1 PEESARARAVIRDR
15 DEVVERAR
23 TQAERVLERAQ
34 TEREQQLSK
43 TEIVQ
48 AASREADRMIAEA
61 EAVSRRIKAE
71 AESYVEGKLATFEV
85 VLQKTLAAVERGR
98 ARLGGRLEQ
107 DELSTDEL
115 DLRLEALVDGIHVSG
130 TIRVAAA
137 VECRRCL
144 KVTEAPLHL
153 DLEETFLYPGEGE
166 ADEPYRV
173 VDEQID
179 LEPAVRDAVML
190 ALPLNPLCTDACRGL
205 CTTCGADRKSTRLN

>member
-1 PEESARARAVIRDR
+1 VAKREQRQDTGPIAVTPTKTAVKKEEPAMPAIPIGQMSVLEDLVGQIEELIKSARTMPLSSSALVDRKETLDLIELLKRSIPEEIARARAVIRDR

-48 AASREADRMIAEA
+48 AASREADRMVAEA

-107 DELSTDEL
+107 EELSTDEL
-115 DLRLEALVDGIHVSG
+115 DLATRASS
-130 TIRVAAA
+130 
-137 VECRRCL
+137 
-144 KVTEAPLHL
+144 
-153 DLEETFLYPGEGE
+153 
-166 ADEPYRV
+166 
-173 VDEQID
+173 
-179 LEPAVRDAVML
+179 
-190 ALPLNPLCTDACRGL
+190 
-205 CTTCGADRKSTRLN
+205 DR

>member
-1 PEESARARAVIRDR
+1 MAKREQQTQTDTGPIPVNPTKTAVRKQESAGPPAIPIGQMSVLEDLVRQIEDAIKSARTMPLSSSALVDRKEVLDLIELLKRSIPEEIARARAVIRDR

-48 AASREADRMIAEA
+48 AASREADRMVAEA

-115 DLRLEALVDGIHVSG
+115 DLATR
-130 TIRVAAA
+130 
-137 VECRRCL
+137 
-144 KVTEAPLHL
+144 AP
-153 DLEETFLYPGEGE
+153 
-166 ADEPYRV
+166 
-173 VDEQID
+173 
-179 LEPAVRDAVML
+179 
-190 ALPLNPLCTDACRGL
+190 
-205 CTTCGADRKSTRLN
+205 ADR

>member
-1 PEESARARAVIRDR
+1 VAKREQQTDTGPIPVAPTRTAVRKDESSPPAIPIGQMSVLEDLVRQLEESVRSARNMPLSSSALVDRKEILDLIELLKRSIPEEIARARAIIRDR

-48 AASREADRMIAEA
+48 AASREADRMVAES

-71 AESYVEGKLATFEV
+71 AESYVESKLATFEV

-107 DELSTDEL
+107 DELSSEEL
-115 DLRLEALVDGIHVSG
+115 DGANAAPVD
-130 TIRVAAA
+130 R
-137 VECRRCL
+137 
-144 KVTEAPLHL
+144 
-153 DLEETFLYPGEGE
+153 
-166 ADEPYRV
+166 
-173 VDEQID
+173 
-179 LEPAVRDAVML
+179 
-190 ALPLNPLCTDACRGL
+190 
-205 CTTCGADRKSTRLN
+205 

>member
-1 PEESARARAVIRDR
+1 MAKRNQQTETGPIPVAPAKTAVQKRDDAPVAIPIGQMSVLEDLVRQLEDAIRNARTMPLSSSALIDRKEILDLIELLKRSIPEEVARARAVIRDR

-48 AASREADRMIAEA
+48 AASREADRMVAEA

-107 DELSTDEL
+107 DELAAEEL
-115 DLRLEALVDGIHVSG
+115 EG
-130 TIRVAAA
+130 TNGS
-137 VECRRCL
+137 
-144 KVTEAPLHL
+144 PL
-153 DLEETFLYPGEGE
+153 G
-166 ADEPYRV
+166 R
-173 VDEQID
+173 
-179 LEPAVRDAVML
+179 
-190 ALPLNPLCTDACRGL
+190 
-205 CTTCGADRKSTRLN
+205 

>member
-1 PEESARARAVIRDR
+1 MARDGGKTIVDGNERVLRARLSDAKFFWDQDR
-15 DEVVERAR
+15 KVRLEDRLPALRGIVFHAKLG

-48 AASREADRMIAEA
+48 AASREADRMVAEA

-115 DLRLEALVDGIHVSG
+115 DLASR
-130 TIRVAAA
+130 
-137 VECRRCL
+137 
-144 KVTEAPLHL
+144 APA
-153 DLEETFLYPGEGE
+153 E
-166 ADEPYRV
+166 R
-173 VDEQID
+173 
-179 LEPAVRDAVML
+179 
-190 ALPLNPLCTDACRGL
+190 
-205 CTTCGADRKSTRLN
+205 

>member
-1 PEESARARAVIRDR
+1 MAKREQRQDTGPIAVTPTKTAVRKEAPAPPAIPIGQMSVLEDLVKQIEDLIRSARTMPLSSSALVDRKEVLDLVELLKRSIPEEIARARAVIRDR
-15 DEVVERAR
+15 DDVVERAR

-48 AASREADRMIAEA
+48 AASREADRMVAEA

-107 DELSTDEL
+107 EELSSEEL
-115 DLRLEALVDGIHVSG
+115 DLATRISG
-130 TIRVAAA
+130 
-137 VECRRCL
+137 
-144 KVTEAPLHL
+144 
-153 DLEETFLYPGEGE
+153 
-166 ADEPYRV
+166 
-173 VDEQID
+173 
-179 LEPAVRDAVML
+179 
-190 ALPLNPLCTDACRGL
+190 
-205 CTTCGADRKSTRLN
+205 DR

>member
-1 PEESARARAVIRDR
+1 MSVLEDLVRQIEDAIKSARTMPLSSSALVDRKEVLDLIELLKRSIPEEIARARAVIRDR

-48 AASREADRMIAEA
+48 AASREADRMVAEA

-98 ARLGGRLEQ
+98 ARPTTLAGGSISGLRRW
-107 DELSTDEL
+107 STGSTCP
-115 DLRLEALVDGIHVSG
+115 APSG
-130 TIRVAAA
+130 WPQRSSAVAA
-137 VECRRCL
+137 
-144 KVTEAPLHL
+144 
-153 DLEETFLYPGEGE
+153 
-166 ADEPYRV
+166 
-173 VDEQID
+173 
-179 LEPAVRDAVML
+179 
-190 ALPLNPLCTDACRGL
+190 
-205 CTTCGADRKSTRLN
+205 

>member
-1 PEESARARAVIRDR
+1 VAKREQRQDTGPIAVTPTKTAVKKEEPALPPIPIGQMSVLEDLVRQIEELVKSARTMPLSSSALVDRKEILDLIELLKRSIPEEIARARAVIRDR

-48 AASREADRMIAEA
+48 AASREADRMVAEA

-107 DELSTDEL
+107 EELSTDEL
-115 DLRLEALVDGIHVSG
+115 DLATR
-130 TIRVAAA
+130 AAA
-137 VECRRCL
+137 
-144 KVTEAPLHL
+144 
-153 DLEETFLYPGEGE
+153 
-166 ADEPYRV
+166 
-173 VDEQID
+173 
-179 LEPAVRDAVML
+179 
-190 ALPLNPLCTDACRGL
+190 
-205 CTTCGADRKSTRLN
+205 DR

>member
-1 PEESARARAVIRDR
+1 MAKREQRQDTGPIAVTPTKTAVKKEEPALPPIPIGQMSVLEDLVRQIEELVKSARTMPLSSSALVDRKEILDLIELLKRSIPEEIARARAVIRDR

-48 AASREADRMIAEA
+48 AASREADRMVAEA

-107 DELSTDEL
+107 EELSTDEL
-115 DLRLEALVDGIHVSG
+115 DLATR
-130 TIRVAAA
+130 AAA
-137 VECRRCL
+137 
-144 KVTEAPLHL
+144 
-153 DLEETFLYPGEGE
+153 
-166 ADEPYRV
+166 
-173 VDEQID
+173 
-179 LEPAVRDAVML
+179 
-190 ALPLNPLCTDACRGL
+190 
-205 CTTCGADRKSTRLN
+205 DR

>member
-1 PEESARARAVIRDR
+1 VAKREQRQDTGPIAVTPTKTAIKKDESTPPAIPIGQMSVLEDLVGQIEDLIKSARTMPLSSSALVDRKEILDLIELLKRSIPEEIARARAVIRDR

-48 AASREADRMIAEA
+48 AASREADRMVAEA

-107 DELSTDEL
+107 EELSTDEL
-115 DLRLEALVDGIHVSG
+115 DLATRASG
-130 TIRVAAA
+130 
-137 VECRRCL
+137 
-144 KVTEAPLHL
+144 
-153 DLEETFLYPGEGE
+153 
-166 ADEPYRV
+166 
-173 VDEQID
+173 
-179 LEPAVRDAVML
+179 
-190 ALPLNPLCTDACRGL
+190 
-205 CTTCGADRKSTRLN
+205 DR

>member
-1 PEESARARAVIRDR
+1 VAKREQQSDTGPIPVTPTKTAVRKEESAGPPAIPIGQMSVLEDLIRQLEESIRSARNMPLSSSALVDRKEILDLVELLKRSIPEEVARARAVIRDR

-23 TQAERVLERAQ
+23 TQADRVLERAQ

-48 AASREADRMIAEA
+48 AASREADRMVAEA

-107 DELSTDEL
+107 DELSSEEL
-115 DLRLEALVDGIHVSG
+115 DEANAGPIE
-130 TIRVAAA
+130 R
-137 VECRRCL
+137 
-144 KVTEAPLHL
+144 
-153 DLEETFLYPGEGE
+153 
-166 ADEPYRV
+166 
-173 VDEQID
+173 
-179 LEPAVRDAVML
+179 
-190 ALPLNPLCTDACRGL
+190 
-205 CTTCGADRKSTRLN
+205 

>member
-1 PEESARARAVIRDR
+1 MPDRKEILDLIELLKRSIPEEIARARAVIRDR
-15 DEVVERAR
+15 DDVVERAR

-48 AASREADRMIAEA
+48 AASREADRMVAEA

-107 DELSTDEL
+107 DELSSEEL
-115 DLRLEALVDGIHVSG
+115 DEANASPIE
-130 TIRVAAA
+130 R
-137 VECRRCL
+137 
-144 KVTEAPLHL
+144 
-153 DLEETFLYPGEGE
+153 
-166 ADEPYRV
+166 
-173 VDEQID
+173 
-179 LEPAVRDAVML
+179 
-190 ALPLNPLCTDACRGL
+190 
-205 CTTCGADRKSTRLN
+205 